1 MASITSTL
9 GRDGHANN
17 VLEVEERGDV
27 WLGSSGTIMTIIII
41 LPWEDDVDMIHFE
54 RKQTRTRRAWTSGT

>member
-27 WLGSSGTIMTIIII
+27 WLGSSGTIMTIIR
-41 LPWEDDVDMIHFE
+41 LPWEDDVDMIHSE